1 MVINSL
7 IDLKIKEN
15 EIAKFKI
22 EVSNV
27 EIDKNLES
35 YTKGNIENFKK
46 LFVNNDL
53 NFQIF
58 KDDLKTELAWRK
70 LIFALYK
77 NKVNI
82 NQSEIDLELQNI
94 LNDNKNANVEF
105 RLSELLVD
113 FETDED
119 KNTKIAEIN
128 GQIKKIGFD
137 NAVLKYSKSL
147 NKNNMGDLGWVN
159 SESLSK
165 NILKAIENLGINEV
179 SNPIV
184 SSNTILFIKITD
196 KKVLK
201 LDKKNIENLKKRI
214 LDAKKNQRFN
224 LYSNSHLS
232 KLKNLSLIKY
242 Q

>member
-1 MVINSL
+1 M
-7 IDLKIKEN
+7 
-15 EIAKFKI
+15 
-22 EVSNV
+22 
-27 EIDKNLES
+27 
-35 YTKGNIENFKK
+35 
-46 LFVNNDL
+46 
-53 NFQIF
+53 
-58 KDDLKTELAWRK
+58 
-70 LIFALYK
+70 
-77 NKVNI
+77 
-82 NQSEIDLELQNI
+82 ELQNI

-137 NAVLKYSKSL
+137 NAVLTYSKSL
-147 NKNNMGDLGWVN
+147 NKNNMGDIGWVK

-201 LDKKNIENLKKRI
+201 LDKKNIENLKKRK
-214 LDAKKNQRFN
+214 LDEKKN
-224 LYSNSHLS
+224 
-232 KLKNLSLIKY
+232 
-242 Q
+242 